1 MVFPQCEF
9 SYGSSSRLKLHMQS
23 HIVCIYTIF
32 SRISFQM
39 RPQTACMNRCKV
51 ALATFMWIFPRVSF
65 LMVRQVAW
73 SYMCKVTLFTF
84 VRYFTRM
91 SFQMCPKIARM
102 NRCKVAL
109 ATCMRFFPCVSFL
122 MVPQVAWS
130 NMCKVTLIA
139 FVWFFSRDAK
149 LHWLH
154 LCYFP
159 LCEFSHG
166 SLSCLKLQ
174 MQRWF
179 SPISKI
185 LSCLISAPDVVQH
198 SYEVFWLDPQV
209 LLFWGFSVRQH
220 ILPNQWHFNY
230 LSCLDRCSHIVYILR
245 FFSRMS
251 FQMCPKIARM
261 NRCKVALATCM
272 RFFISVSFLMV
283 PQVACPEWVFKCA
296 LKLPV

>member
-1 MVFPQCEF
+1 MHLYDF
-9 SYGSSSRLKLHMQS
+9 SPEMQS
-23 HIVCIYTIF
+23 CIGYIY
-32 SRISFQM
+32 
-39 RPQTACMNRCKV
+39 V
-51 ALATFMWIFPRVSF
+51 IFP
-65 LMVRQVAW
+65 
-73 SYMCKVTLFTF
+73 
-84 VRYFTRM
+84 
-91 SFQMCPKIARM
+91 
-102 NRCKVAL
+102 
-109 ATCMRFFPCVSFL
+109 
-122 MVPQVAWS
+122 
-130 NMCKVTLIA
+130 
-139 FVWFFSRDAK
+139 
-149 LHWLH
+149 
-154 LCYFP
+154 
-159 LCEFSHG
+159 CEFSHG

-261 NRCKVALATCM
+261 NRCKVALATFM
-272 RFFISVSFLMV
+272 LFSPV
-283 PQVACPEWVFKCA
+283 WVFSWF
-296 LKLPV
+296 LKLLEVTDATLHLFIRAILGHIWKLILEKNRKM

>member
-1 MVFPQCEF
+1 M
-9 SYGSSSRLKLHMQS
+9 
-23 HIVCIYTIF
+23 IF
-32 SRISFQM
+32 LQ
-39 RPQTACMNRCKV
+39 RCKV
-51 ALATFMWIFPRVSF
+51 ALATFMR
-65 LMVRQVAW
+65 
-73 SYMCKVTLFTF
+73 
-84 VRYFTRM
+84 
-91 SFQMCPKIARM
+91 
-102 NRCKVAL
+102 
-109 ATCMRFFPCVSFL
+109 
-122 MVPQVAWS
+122 
-130 NMCKVTLIA
+130 
-139 FVWFFSRDAK
+139 
-149 LHWLH
+149 
-154 LCYFP
+154 
-159 LCEFSHG
+159 CEFSYG

-261 NRCKVALATCM
+261 NRCKVALATFM

-283 PQVACPEWVFKCA
+283 PQVACPEWVFKCP
-296 LKLPV
+296 LTLPV